1 LLIKK
6 VFTYIFF
13 FWLILFS
20 YKVKAQL
27 IEKGKY
33 ELTSVQFIG
42 NTEISTQVLQTT
54 VAAKESPGWFSQTL
68 QKYTSFGE
76 EAVFFD
82 PALLIPDQETIRDF
96 YFSNGFFKAKV
107 SSKYEID
114 TINNTAAIFYIID
127 EGIPAILN
135 SFKISGLDEL
145 PYEFLETVKNIALVD
160 TTKPFSGKLIDEKKN
175 SILTFCRDHGYMLVN
190 TIGAP
195 LVVIDTI
202 KNTVNVTIEFTL
214 GNRYKVNEIRVEK
227 AGLGKD
233 LVEEELVKEVAAIKT
248 DSYYSFFDIQKAQVR
263 LYRTNLFN
271 SAVITGIVSD
281 TSGNKVPLNI
291 FTDIGLL
298 HELAPEIIINNEDN
312 VFNLGFGLGYTR
324 KNFLGGARKL
334 TLSTSAAAQS
344 ITEFITHPSINDT
357 TVYGYTDV
365 RAILEQPFVFGQPIN
380 TKLENYL
387 TIQKRK
393 AEYNATLYGAKL
405 SLNFELPRKVF
416 LTSFTTYLNWEHSSY
431 IYRKQYIIDAFTSLI
446 MNNLNVKEDSALVIV
461 GELLK
466 DQTDKS
472 IRSTNAVIGF
482 DFGSNHTDNFFF
494 PTQGYNLSI
503 ILEDGNLV
511 PYLFSKI
518 LGYNEKSTGYFKTVF
533 TGSAFQSL
541 FNSKQNVIGVKLRAG
556 YVFAYRGDVSLIPL
570 NRRFYSGGS
579 NSLRGWQSREL
590 VPQETNFD
598 LTNTTNEDF
607 EAFLFKGVTPGGF
620 CQLEG
625 SIEARLRMF
634 GQVGT
639 AIFADFGNTWNKFK
653 QVQVD
658 EVAVAI
664 GFGLRYYSD
673 FAPIRL
679 DFGFK
684 FYDPSDRRSFFTK
697 KIMSDTFQ
705 LHLGIGEAF

>member
-1 LLIKK
+1 MLINKK
-6 VFTYIFF
+6 H
-13 FWLILFS
+13 ILFFLFFVLS
-20 YKVKAQL
+20 INAIKAQL

-33 ELTSVQFIG
+33 ELTGVRFVG
-42 NTEISTQVLQTT
+42 NVAIPTQVLQTT
-54 VAAKESPGWFSQTL
+54 VTAKESPGWFSQTL

-76 EAVFFD
+76 EAVYFD
-82 PALLIPDQETIRDF
+82 PALIIPDQEALRDF
-96 YFSNGFFKAKV
+96 YFSYGYFKAKIN
-107 SSKYEID
+107 SKYEID
-114 TINNTAAIFYIID
+114 TINGTASIYYLID
-127 EGIPAILN
+127 EGSPAILK
-135 SFKISGLDEL
+135 SLKISGLDEL
-145 PYEFLETVKNIALVD
+145 PYEFMENVQSIAAID
-160 TTKPFSGKLIDEKKN
+160 TTLPFSGKLIDEKKN
-175 SILTFCRDHGYMLVN
+175 TILTFCRDHGYMLVN
-190 TIGAP
+190 TTGAP
-195 LVVIDTI
+195 EVVIDTI
-202 KNTVNVTIEFTL
+202 KNRVDVSINFTL
-214 GNRYKVNEIRVEK
+214 GNRYKVSDIKVEK
-227 AGLGKD
+227 AGDGKD
-233 LVEEELVKEVAAIKT
+233 LVEDELVKEVAAIKT

-271 SAVITGIVSD
+271 SAIITGIVSD

-298 HELAPEIIINNEDN
+298 HELSPEIIINNEDN
-312 VFNLGFGLGYTR
+312 VFNLGFGIGYIR
-324 KNFLGGARKL
+324 KNFLGGARKF

-344 ITEFITHPSINDT
+344 ITEFITHPSLNDT
-357 TVYGYTDV
+357 TVYGYADV
-365 RAILEQPFVFGQPIN
+365 RAILEQPFLFGQPIN

-393 AEYNATLYGAKL
+393 AEYNATLYGIKL

-416 LTSFTTYLNWEHSSY
+416 LTSFTTYINWEHSRY
-431 IYRKQYIIDAFTSLI
+431 IYRKQYIIDAFTTLI
-446 MNNLNVKEDSALVIV
+446 MNDLNVSQDSALTIV
-461 GELLK
+461 NQLLSV
-466 DQTDKS
+466 QSDKS

-482 DFGSNHTDNFFF
+482 DFGVNHTDNFFF
-494 PTQGYNLSI
+494 PTEGYNISL

-511 PYLFSKI
+511 PYLFSKMF
-518 LGYNEKSTGYFKTVF
+518 GYKESSTGYLKTVF
-533 TGSAFQSL
+533 TGSAFQTL
-541 FNSKQNVIGVKLRAG
+541 FNSKQNVLGVKLRAG

-590 VPQETNFD
+590 VPQETNFN
-598 LTNTTNEDF
+598 LSNTTNEDF

-625 SIEARLRMF
+625 SIEARLRLI

-639 AIFADFGNTWNKFK
+639 AIFADFGNTWNKFE
-653 QVQVD
+653 QVQLD

-684 FYDPSDRRSFFTK
+684 FYDPENRNSFFSK

>member
-1 LLIKK
+1 MLINKK
-6 VFTYIFF
+6 PI
-13 FWLILFS
+13 LILLFS
-20 YKVKAQL
+20 IFLFAANIKAQL
-27 IEKGKY
+27 IETGKY

-42 NTEISTQVLQTT
+42 NFEIPSQILQTT
-54 VAAKESPGWFSQTL
+54 VSAKESPGWFSQTL

-76 EAVFFD
+76 EAVYFD
-82 PALLIPDQETIRDF
+82 PALLIPDQETLRDF
-96 YFSNGFFKAKV
+96 YFSNGFFKAKIT
-107 SSKYEID
+107 SKYEID
-114 TINNTAAIFYIID
+114 TVNSTAAIFYIID
-127 EGIPAILN
+127 EGVPAVLK
-135 SFKISGLDEL
+135 SLKITGLDEL
-145 PYEFLETVKNIALVD
+145 PYEFFENVQNIAKID
-160 TTKPFSGKLIDEKKN
+160 TTKPFSGKLVDEKKN

-190 TIGAP
+190 TNGSPI
-195 LVVIDTI
+195 VVIDTM
-202 KNTVNVTIEFTL
+202 KNRVDVSMDFVL
-214 GNRYKVNEIRVEK
+214 GNRYKVNEIKVEK
-227 AGLGKD
+227 TGFGKD
-233 LVEEELVKEVAAIKT
+233 LVEEELIKEVAAIKT

-281 TSGNKVPLNI
+281 TSGNKVPLNV

-298 HELAPEIIINNEDN
+298 HELSPEIIVNNEDN
-312 VFNLGFGLGYTR
+312 VFNLGFGVGYTK
-324 KNFLGGARKL
+324 KNFLGGARKF

-357 TVYGYTDV
+357 TVYGYADI
-365 RAILEQPFVFGQPIN
+365 RATLEQPFVFGQPIN

-387 TIQKRK
+387 TVQKRK
-393 AEYNATLYGAKL
+393 AEYNATIYGAKL

-416 LTSFTTYLNWEHSSY
+416 LTSFTTYLNWEHSRY
-431 IYRKQYIIDAFTSLI
+431 IYRKQYIIDAFTTLI
-446 MNNLNVKEDSALVIV
+446 MNNLNVGQDSALVLV
-461 GELLK
+461 GELLEG
-466 DQTDKS
+466 QTDKS

-482 DFGSNHTDNFFF
+482 DFGANHTDNFFF
-494 PTQGYNLSI
+494 PTEGYNFSV

-511 PYLFSKI
+511 PYLFSKL
-518 LGYNEKSTGYFKTVF
+518 LGYEESSTGYLKTVF

-541 FNSKQNVIGVKLRAG
+541 FNSKQNILGVKLRAG
-556 YVFAYRGDVSLIPL
+556 YAFAYRGDVSLIPL

-598 LTNTTNEDF
+598 IGNTTNEDF

-625 SIEARLRMF
+625 SLEARLRLF

-639 AIFADFGNTWNKFK
+639 TIFADFGNTWNKLS
-653 QVQVD
+653 QVQID

-684 FYDPSDRRSFFTK
+684 FYDPANRNSFFTK